1 VRGRVQR
8 SGNPLRSVAEASQLD
23 ARPIATDFRPAA
35 LAVVAHRGA
44 SGDFPENTAV
54 AFQEAIRLDVDAIE
68 LDVHL
73 TADGELL
80 VIHDP
85 TVDRTSDGVGPVADL
100 SMAQIGELDA
110 GSWFDA
116 RFAGVRLLTLSG
128 ALDLM
133 PPAMVL
139 NVHVKAGAEDR
150 DVVVPK
156 TVQEL
161 VRRGLIETAFIASDE
176 ASLAVA
182 RRVEPGLEICNL
194 STQPTETYVD
204 RCSAIGCRILQPANN
219 QTDSDLVRRAHE
231 SGMKVNPFY
240 ADDEGEMRR
249 LIGCGVDGILTNYP
263 ERLQELLAGL
273 GRGE

>member
-1 VRGRVQR
+1 V
-8 SGNPLRSVAEASQLD
+8 SGV
-23 ARPIATDFRPAA
+23 
-35 LAVVAHRGA
+35 AVVAHRGA

-54 AFQEAIRLDVDAIE
+54 AFEEAIRLEVDAIE

-85 TVDRTSDGVGPVADL
+85 TVDRNSDGTGAVADL
-100 SMAQIGELDA
+100 SMAQITELDA

-116 RFAGVRLLTLSG
+116 KFAGARYLTLEG

-133 PPAMVL
+133 PSAMVL
-139 NVHVKAGAEDR
+139 NVHVKAGDKDR
-150 DVVVPK
+150 EVVVAK
-156 TVQEL
+156 TVAQL
-161 VRRGLIETAFIASDE
+161 VRAGLLGTAFVASDD

-182 RRVEPGLEICNL
+182 RGAEPGLRICNL
-194 STQPTETYVD
+194 STQPAETYVE
-204 RCSAIGCRILQPANN
+204 RSSAIGCLILQPGNGR
-219 QTDSDLVRRAHE
+219 TDADLVRRAHE
-231 SGMKVNPFY
+231 NGMTVNPFY

-263 ERLQELLAGL
+263 QRLQVLLAGL
-273 GRGE
+273 GRAIDRSRPCNCIECS

>member
-1 VRGRVQR
+1 MRGRVQR
-8 SGNPLRSVAEASQLD
+8 SGIPLRSVADASRLD
-23 ARPIATDFRPAA
+23 ARPMATGFRPAA

-54 AFQEAIRLDVDAIE
+54 AFQEAIRLDVDASE

-73 TADGELL
+73 TAEGELL

-85 TVDRTSDGVGPVADL
+85 TVDRTSDGEGPVADL

-110 GSWFDA
+110 GSWFDF
-116 RFAGVRLLTLSG
+116 RFAGERLLTLPG

-150 DVVVPK
+150 DVVVAK

-182 RRVEPGLEICNL
+182 RRVEPGREVCNL

-204 RCSAIGCRILQPANN
+204 RSSATGCRILQPANN

-249 LIGCGVDGILTNYP
+249 LIGGGVDGILTNYP

>member
-1 VRGRVQR
+1 MRGRAQR
-8 SGNPLRSVAEASQLD
+8 SGNSLRSVADASQLD
-23 ARPIATDFRPAA
+23 ARPMTTDFRPAA

-44 SGDFPENTAV
+44 SGVFPENTAV

-85 TVDRTSDGVGPVADL
+85 TVDRTSDGEGPVADL

-116 RFAGVRLLTLSG
+116 RFAGERLLTLPG

-150 DVVVPK
+150 DIVVAK

-204 RCSAIGCRILQPANN
+204 RSSAIGCRILQPANT